1 MRFTSER
8 RLDDGVLEREFTL
21 GEIPGILWTRGS
33 APAPLI
39 LLGDAAHLTPP
50 NGEGANLAMQDGAE
64 LGEAIAAHPHDAEV
78 ALSEYE
84 QAMFPRAAAAAGA
97 EDIYDL
103 MLGDHAPGSWIAMM
117 SDGEQAA

>member
-1 MRFTSER
+1 
-8 RLDDGVLEREFTL
+8 
-21 GEIPGILWTRGS
+21 
-33 APAPLI
+33 
-39 LLGDAAHLTPP
+39 
-50 NGEGANLAMQDGAE
+50 MQDGAE

-103 MLGDHAPGSWIAMM
+103 MLGGNAPGSWIAMM
-117 SDGEQAA
+117 SDGEQAS